1 MDPLTAF
8 RRAEGAFVSV
18 LAKVGPDQAGAP
30 TPCTE
35 WSVRDVVAHVVAGNW
50 WLAGGQSPRVPDD
63 IEGLIG
69 AYAASAEATYS
80 VLAAPRGLEWLYEF
94 PFGSVPGA
102 VAARMRARDALVHG
116 WDLAKA
122 TGQST
127 DLDPDL
133 AADLLEFS
141 RQQITAEFRGPG
153 RRFAAEQPC
162 DPGRPA
168 ADRLAAFL
176 GRAVDDGAPTGRW
189 PECPGDSSG
198 LSISSACRFT
208 IGRAARPHV
217 VLRNGQER
225 KSGMTEQSGQPS
237 GVHENSAIF
246 ALDAS
251 AGDARDQAGQS
262 TCRKGRVEED
272 ALGAGGQLIA
282 SRAAGVIAA

>member
-50 WLAGGQSPRVPDD
+50 WLAGGQPRQVPDD

-69 AYAASAEATYS
+69 AYAASAEAAYS
-80 VLAAPRGLEWLYEF
+80 VLAAPQGLERLYEF

-141 RQQITAEFRGPG
+141 GSRSPRSSVVRGAVSPPSSPATRVA
-153 RRFAAEQPC
+153 RRPTSWRRSWGG
-162 DPGRPA
+162 PS
-168 ADRLAAFL
+168 
-176 GRAVDDGAPTGRW
+176 DDGPPARVQRVGPRQDTVRRRRRCPT
-189 PECPGDSSG
+189 
-198 LSISSACRFT
+198 
-208 IGRAARPHV
+208 
-217 VLRNGQER
+217 
-225 KSGMTEQSGQPS
+225 
-237 GVHENSAIF
+237 
-246 ALDAS
+246 
-251 AGDARDQAGQS
+251 
-262 TCRKGRVEED
+262 RV
-272 ALGAGGQLIA
+272 
-282 SRAAGVIAA
+282 

>member
-1 MDPLTAF
+1 MDPLTTC

-50 WLAGGQSPRVPDD
+50 WLAGGQPRQVPDD

-69 AYAASAEATYS
+69 AYAASAEAAYS
-80 VLAAPRGLEWLYEF
+80 VLAAPQGLERLYEF

-153 RRFAAEQPC
+153 RRFAAEQSC

-168 ADRLAAFL
+168 ADQLAAFL
-176 GRAVDDGAPTGRW
+176 GRAVG
-189 PECPGDSSG
+189 
-198 LSISSACRFT
+198 
-208 IGRAARPHV
+208 
-217 VLRNGQER
+217 
-225 KSGMTEQSGQPS
+225 
-237 GVHENSAIF
+237 
-246 ALDAS
+246 
-251 AGDARDQAGQS
+251 
-262 TCRKGRVEED
+262 
-272 ALGAGGQLIA
+272 
-282 SRAAGVIAA
+282 